1 MDERCWPDIA
11 ESLRRER
18 LVELNVRPADRE
30 TLEAR
35 HGQVWDIHQLARDFV
50 VVGFMAPFVVVRRK
64 TDGVLG
70 SCEFQHNPRLY
81 FNWMED

>member
-1 MDERCWPDIA
+1 MPEERSVPLGD
-11 ESLRRER
+11 
-18 LVELNVRPADRE
+18 
-30 TLEAR
+30 
-35 HGQVWDIHQLARDFV
+35 QLARDFV

-81 FNWMED
+81 FNWLED